1 VHVISLSR
9 SLAEA
14 VISLNI
20 VQKPKKKAS
29 RQPLTCRLS
38 QRVPR
43 ISHVLWPTG
52 ARHHRASAP
61 VVGRGLTLLLVPQS
75 PPCERPRTKCW
86 LLGMVKSRASHRPR
100 ATTAA
105 RQPPTASRS
114 PPRQRI
120 APPGCH
126 CSSML
131 RAVSPPWRWPAH
143 TRRPSRPSRRQL
155 GLSLPPRCR
164 DRPVLLFS
172 AAASPLLG
180 GFDVVS
186 LSFFRLLCTCLRPA
200 RVVGRCHM
208 TPCRWATPD
217 RPRRCP
223 PSTMRRSRRTS
234 CGAFCGADHVRR
246 CLGWWVASR
255 AGG

>member
-1 VHVISLSR
+1 MPHRRFLVDSTKIGHVGKVLWLVHVISLSR

-155 GLSLPPRCR
+155 GLSLPPPLSGPTGLAVLRCR
-164 DRPVLLFS
+164 FP
-172 AAASPLLG
+172 PPW
-180 GFDVVS
+180 GF
-186 LSFFRLLCTCLRPA
+186 
-200 RVVGRCHM
+200 
-208 TPCRWATPD
+208 
-217 RPRRCP
+217 
-223 PSTMRRSRRTS
+223 
-234 CGAFCGADHVRR
+234 
-246 CLGWWVASR
+246 
-255 AGG
+255 